1 MHVNLTWREL
11 GLRIRAT
18 MESTIRSKD
27 HAFRTGQVDV
37 ERRREISGKPKLVDE
52 ILAEG
57 TKKAQRVARATLEKA
72 KAAMK
77 F

>member
-1 MHVNLTWREL
+1 M
-11 GLRIRAT
+11 APQ
-18 MESTIRSKD
+18 M
-27 HAFRTGQVDV
+27 